1 MIVTRS
7 SAVVFSSVACE
18 IIRILA
24 LHAKVFDNTTSMKK
38 YISYPC
44 SGTITDV
51 IVVNLTYF

>member
-1 MIVTRS
+1 MIVTP

-24 LHAKVFDNTTSMKK
+24 LHAKAFDNTIYMKN

-44 SGTITDV
+44 GRIITDV
-51 IVVNLTYF
+51 IIVYLTNF

>member
-7 SAVVFSSVACE
+7 SAVFSSVACE
-18 IIRILA
+18 TIRILA